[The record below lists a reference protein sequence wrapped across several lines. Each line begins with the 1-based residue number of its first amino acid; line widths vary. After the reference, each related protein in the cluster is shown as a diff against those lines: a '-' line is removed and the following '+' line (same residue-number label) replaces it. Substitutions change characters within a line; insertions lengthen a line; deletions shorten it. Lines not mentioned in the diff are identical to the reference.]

1 MRDRIFTFYIRSVF
15 AVLFILAGLSAA
27 LAQHVHDHNVAAQSA
42 KSTTGVLLLAHGGKL
57 NWNEEVKR
65 IAASVEQK
73 YTIEVAFGMASKPS
87 IQMAADRLV
96 ARGVKEIVAV
106 PLFISSHSSV
116 ITSTEYLL
124 GLRREAPP
132 ELAVFAKMSHDHGSQ
147 TSHGSMETS
156 HDSTSPVKSSI
167 PIRMAPALGR
177 HGIVAEILSA
187 RAASVSKKPENEV
200 VVIVA
205 HGPVS
210 DAENAEWLADMAS
223 LAGQMKPKKKF
234 KRIEYLTVRDDAP
247 EPIRSNAAAELRAV
261 VERATKEGNRVLIV
275 PLLLSYG
282 GIEEGVKKRLEGLEY
297 VMPTQGLLP
306 DERLSRWVIESVKS
320 R

>member
-1 MRDRIFTFYIRSVF
+1 MLLLILGGMSV
-15 AVLFILAGLSAA
+15 VS
-27 LAQHVHDHNVAAQSA
+27 AQHDHHVVGLSA
-42 KSTTGVLLLAHGGKL
+42 KSTTGVLLLAHGGKQ
-57 NWNEEVKR
+57 NWNDEVKK
-65 IAASVEQK
+65 IGAAVDGEYPVE
-73 YTIEVAFGMASKPS
+73 IAFGMASKRN
-87 IQMAADRLV
+87 IQTAVDKLA

-106 PLFISSHSSV
+106 PLFVSSHSSV
-116 ITSTEYLL
+116 ITSTEHLL
-124 GLRREAPP
+124 GLRKEAPAA
-132 ELAVFAKMSHDHGSQ
+132 LAVFAKMGHDHGS
-147 TSHGSMETS
+147 
-156 HDSTSPVKSSI
+156 HDAHAAQATADKSFDPTTPVKSTV
-167 PIRMAPALGR
+167 PIRMVAALDR
-177 HGIVAEILSA
+177 HHLVAEILTS
-187 RAASVSKKPENEV
+187 RAESISSKPKKEV

-282 GIEEGVKKRLEGLEY
+282 GIEAGVKTRLEGLEY
-297 VMPTQGLLP
+297 AMPTQGLLP